1 MRALWMAAY
10 WVGDWVKLDV
20 NQFRS
25 PVGEP
30 IRASGPPLHEIYTK
44 KKKHAHAQTH
54 IHAHLF
60 PLFYGNAGSAPPHL
74 DFWLTLS
81 VP

>member
-44 KKKHAHAQTH
+44 KKSMHTRKHTFTH
-54 IHAHLF
+54 TSF
-60 PLFYGNAGSAPPHL
+60 PFFMVMQGVRLPI
-74 DFWLTLS
+74 
-81 VP
+81 